1 MTEQQFEIKTWAEAE
16 VTPGPGRDAELEQD
30 QDQDDDQADEATDSG
45 ESPEL
50 S

>member
-30 QDQDDDQADEATDSG
+30 QDQDQPDQGDEPADDEKS
-45 ESPEL
+45 ES
-50 S
+50 